1 MKSVCVYMGSSPG
14 RQADY
19 LSAAQALGR
28 ALAEEDLALVYGG
41 GSVGL
46 MGATADACLD
56 AGGRVIGVITQSLQ
70 RLEVGHDN
78 LTELHVVERM
88 HERKAL
94 MAQRADAFVALPR
107 GLGTLDEFFEILTWS
122 QLGLHNKPCALFN
135 VAGYFDGLLSFIEH
149 SVAECFVHSAHR
161 ETIVVANDC
170 AQLLRELRG
179 RMRLPSSGDYSS
191 DNSSDKKLT
200 DKWLDR

>member
-1 MKSVCVYMGSSPG
+1 MGSSPG

-19 LSAAQALGR
+19 LAAAQALGR
-28 ALAEEDLALVYGG
+28 SLAQQKLALVYGG

-46 MGATADACLD
+46 MGATADACLE
-56 AGGRVIGVITQSLQ
+56 AGGHVVGVITRSLA

-78 LTELHVVERM
+78 LSELHVVETM

-94 MAQRADAFVALPR
+94 MAERADAYVALPG

-122 QLGLHNKPCALFN
+122 QLGLHSKPCGLYN
-135 VAGYFDGLLSFIEH
+135 VSGYFDTLLQFIDH
-149 SVAECFVHSAHR
+149 SVNERFVHAAHQ
-161 ETIVVANDC
+161 ETIVVARHSEE
-170 AQLLRELRG
+170 LLDGLRA
-179 RMRLPSSGDYSS
+179 RLNLPPAG
-191 DNSSDKKLT
+191 

>member
-1 MKSVCVYMGSSPG
+1 MGSSPG

-78 LTELHVVERM
+78 LTELHVVESM

-94 MAQRADAFVALPR
+94 MAQHANAFVALPG

-149 SVAECFVHSAHR
+149 SVAERFVHSAHR